1 MITKFKNGY
10 NYRKIRRLKGM
21 NKVLLVGRLAR
32 DAELINTGDGERQGL
47 RFVLAVDRNYKNSEG
62 EREADFISITYWN
75 NYADKFVTFLPK
87 GRLISITGRL
97 SVKSYVG
104 ADNVKRYFTNVL
116 AENIQF
122 LDSKKKEE
130 EVV

>member
-1 MITKFKNGY
+1 MITKCKNGY

-21 NKVLLVGRLAR
+21 NKVLLVGRLAK

-75 NYADKFVTFLPK
+75 NYADKFVTFYQK
-87 GRLISITGRL
+87 AG
-97 SVKSYVG
+97 
-104 ADNVKRYFTNVL
+104 
-116 AENIQF
+116 
-122 LDSKKKEE
+122 
-130 EVV
+130 

>member
-1 MITKFKNGY
+1 
-10 NYRKIRRLKGM
+10 M
-21 NKVLLVGRLAR
+21 NKVLLVGRIAR
-32 DAELINTGDGERQGL
+32 DAEMINTGDGERQGL

-62 EREADFISITYWN
+62 ERDADFISITYWN

-87 GRLISITGRL
+87 GRLISVTGRL